1 MRNLLFL
8 SFLFIPFMGN
18 AQTVRHIFVNPYTG
32 LMDTVYAPVPKMKPQ
47 YPKMVV
53 IGENDYHTVFIDEE
67 LLKQFEEMEA
77 KKEDE

>member
-1 MRNLLFL
+1 MRNFIFL

-18 AQTVRHIFVNPYTG
+18 AQTVVVNKT
-32 LMDTVYAPVPKMKPQ
+32 DTVVVQK

-53 IGENDYHTVFIDEE
+53 IGEDNYHTVFIDEE